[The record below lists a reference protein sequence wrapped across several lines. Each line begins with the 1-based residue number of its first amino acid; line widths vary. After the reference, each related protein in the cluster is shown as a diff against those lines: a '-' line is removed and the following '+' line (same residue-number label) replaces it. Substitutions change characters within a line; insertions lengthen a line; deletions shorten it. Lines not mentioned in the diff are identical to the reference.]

1 MSTRKK
7 KGDWVLKL
15 AVLGDAGV
23 GKTSLV
29 NQFVESSF
37 KEDYKATM
45 GVNIIIKNMELPQID
60 SKVRLILWDIAGQ
73 DAYEKT
79 RSAYYEG
86 CAGALLVYDI
96 TRYSSFDDIEAKWLR
111 DYKDHVEKQQ
121 SYILIGNKADLDDQ
135 RGVFQED
142 AQKYA
147 EKINAI
153 EFLETSAKNGYN
165 VEVAFLNLVK
175 KILSGYGVK
184 W

>member
-1 MSTRKK
+1 
-7 KGDWVLKL
+7 
-15 AVLGDAGV
+15 
-23 GKTSLV
+23 
-29 NQFVESSF
+29 
-37 KEDYKATM
+37 
-45 GVNIIIKNMELPQID
+45 
-60 SKVRLILWDIAGQ
+60 
-73 DAYEKT
+73 YEKT

-175 KILSGYGVK
+175 KILSGYGVN

>member
-1 MSTRKK
+1 MSLKR

-29 NQFVESSF
+29 NQFVEDKF

-45 GVNIIIKNMELPQID
+45 GCNIIIKNIELPEID

-73 DAYEKT
+73 DQYEKT

-96 TRYSSFDDIEAKWLR
+96 TRFSSFDNIEAKWLR
-111 DYKDHVEKQQ
+111 DFKTHVEKEQT
-121 SYILIGNKADLDDQ
+121 YVLIGNKNDLDDQ
-135 RGVFQED
+135 RGVYTED
-142 AQKYA
+142 AQKLA
-147 EKINAI
+147 DRINAI
-153 EFLETSAKNGYN
+153 TFLETSAKSGHN
-165 VEVAFLNLVK
+165 VENAFLSLVK
-175 KILSGYGVK
+175 KILSGYGVDI
-184 W
+184 